1 MPKLLPLIGATMV
14 TLILA
19 SCGGEEAPEQREPV
33 RLAGTR
39 VAVTD
44 TVITDLFE
52 AAGTARPIR
61 AATLSTRLMATV
73 TSVAVQEGD
82 RVAQGELL
90 LRLDARDLDAKRD
103 QVEAGLAEANAMH
116 GDASAHAAR
125 IRGLFTD
132 SAATRSQLDQAEASL
147 ARAEAGVSRA
157 RAMATELAAMASYA
171 EVRAPFAGVVTARL
185 VDPGAFAAPGAPLVT
200 VEDVAALRV
209 SVQVAPDVVHGLVR
223 GGKLTAT
230 IGDTTVNATI
240 EGVVPSGS
248 NRYTVNAIVAN
259 PHRAVLSGS
268 AARLALPRGTRRAMV
283 IPAEA
288 IVRRD
293 DLTGVHALVGGA
305 PSLRWIR
312 IGRAVGDGVEVIAGL
327 TVGDTVVVP
336 VGGN

>member
-1 MPKLLPLIGATMV
+1 
-14 TLILA
+14 
-19 SCGGEEAPEQREPV
+19 
-33 RLAGTR
+33 
-39 VAVTD
+39 
-44 TVITDLFE
+44 
-52 AAGTARPIR
+52 
-61 AATLSTRLMATV
+61 MATV

-230 IGDTTVNATI
+230 IGDTTVTATI

-248 NRYTVNAIVAN
+248 NRYTINAIVAN